1 MLCSVFEGF
10 MNKLMSGSWAFG
22 NDELLREESD
32 AVDGLVENFL
42 AKAPVSPMGLWMCA
56 NENKGKVRYSSHTF
70 ILLLIIQTIQD
81 ERKSWIMRTNHPK
94 RQ

>member
-32 AVDGLVENFL
+32 AVDGLVENSCQG
-42 AKAPVSPMGLWMCA
+42 ASQPYGAIDVC
-56 NENKGKVRYSSHTF
+56 
-70 ILLLIIQTIQD
+70 Q
-81 ERKSWIMRTNHPK
+81 
-94 RQ
+94 